1 MARLTRDFS
10 GKPAQGARSAFQ
22 HAGKVPAWALP
33 VMERKQAGERI
44 GLLLVSVDEWHGGEL
59 YADKP
64 NVARICAL
72 EDFEIERGD
81 WSVCAGLDC
90 LVCGDCSAERFA
102 LAAVA
107 CLCSGAASVWG
118 EYTEGVFRL
127 DLWRVAPYFVTT
139 GSAIPF
145 ERFGTALA
153 AYRETAMLLQEGFY
167 GSAAFQPVRAALLER
182 AGLPLIGFS

>member
-1 MARLTRDFS
+1 M
-10 GKPAQGARSAFQ
+10 
-22 HAGKVPAWALP
+22 
-33 VMERKQAGERI
+33 
-44 GLLLVSVDEWHGGEL
+44 

-72 EDFEIERGD
+72 EDFEIGRGD

-139 GSAIPF
+139 GPAIPF

-153 AYRETAMLLQEGFY
+153 SYRETAMLLQEGFY

-182 AGLPLIGFS
+182 AGL